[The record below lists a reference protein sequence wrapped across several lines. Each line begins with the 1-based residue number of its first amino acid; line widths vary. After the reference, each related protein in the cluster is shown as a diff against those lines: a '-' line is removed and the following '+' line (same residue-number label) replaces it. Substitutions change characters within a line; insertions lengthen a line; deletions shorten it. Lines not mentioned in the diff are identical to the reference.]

1 MPSWPTATNWPTAVN
16 WPTGVNGPPTIVN
29 WPDSGGGPPPPT
41 TPLTIFGAA
50 SVLQWC
56 RADLGVTVA
65 TGVSVWA
72 DQSGNGKDYLQATA
86 ANQPALTA
94 VDATLNNL
102 PTIGFDGVDDMM
114 LAATLNFGLVAAA
127 PICCLMIMKTTADLG
142 HNMVLVG
149 SGVDGGSHCVVYA
162 PNGAS
167 LNRYNGAVVL
177 AATMALNAWGR
188 GRFEF
193 SNSATDIGQFRA
205 NQNVNNAG
213 NSAQGT
219 GRAICAWNVSGSQ
232 WKGQF
237 FEIAYL
243 NKIPTPAEMTAYDA
257 YVTAITAGIAGV

>member
-1 MPSWPTATNWPTAVN
+1 M
-16 WPTGVNGPPTIVN
+16 II
-29 WPDSGGGPPPPT
+29 SGGGIHIPGPPMGGGSAAPPPV

-86 ANQPALTA
+86 ANQPTLTA
-94 VDATLNNL
+94 ADATLNNL
-102 PTIGFDGVDDMM
+102 PTIGFDGVNDTM

-142 HNMVLVG
+142 HNMVIVG
-149 SGVDGGSHCVVYA
+149 SSVDGGSHCVVYA
-162 PNGAS
+162 ATAIS

-177 AATMALNAWGR
+177 SASMALNAWGR
-188 GRFEF
+188 GRFDF
-193 SNSATDIGQFRA
+193 SNQATDIGRFA
-205 NQNVNNAG
+205 ASQNSNNAG
-213 NSAQGT
+213 NSAQGA
-219 GRAICAWNVSGSQ
+219 GRAISAWNGGGST

-243 NKIPTPAEMTAYDA
+243 NRIPTPAEMTAYDA
-257 YVTAITAGIAGV
+257 YVTAITAGQAGV